1 MKNLSLGV
9 PMIHLPDG
17 KDPYIGHEQELM
29 DTTPHIQIRLISDPT
44 YLCGVREM
52 VASVARRLGFDDMD
66 CSKISLA
73 LDEALCNVIRHGYT
87 KAFDQPIWIGIT
99 PLEPNAESPGGI
111 MIVIEDEAKKVDP
124 SKIIGRHLEDIK
136 PGGLGVHIIREVM
149 DSVRYE
155 PRETIGMRLTMTKR
169 VVREENPPRLRDHL
183 PGFVRKADA
192 ASKRV

>member
-1 MKNLSLGV
+1 
-9 PMIHLPDG
+9 
-17 KDPYIGHEQELM
+17 M
-29 DTTPHIQIRLISDPT
+29 DSKAHIQIRLISDPT

-73 LDEALCNVIRHGYT
+73 LDEALCNVIRHGYA
-87 KAFDQPIWIGIT
+87 KAFDKPIWIGIT
-99 PLEPNAESPGGI
+99 PLEPEGKSPGGI
-111 MIVIEDEAKKVDP
+111 TIVIEDEAKKVDP
-124 SKIIGRHLEDIK
+124 CKIIGRHLEDIK

-149 DSVRYE
+149 DHVRYE
-155 PRETIGMRLTMTKR
+155 PRETIGMRLTMSKR

-183 PGFVRKADA
+183 PGFARKGDA